1 MIPDD
6 VYVHK
11 TVEGDAEAFNE
22 LVNRHH
28 SKIYGLA
35 YRMLGN
41 REDAADA
48 TQETFLEAYKSIN
61 AFRFQSQFGTWL
73 YRIGINTCQQYIRK
87 SQSHDHKLTAYT
99 REAEIYGIASDE
111 DSPER
116 SALKDEQDEMVQ
128 GAINRLPPKQR
139 EVVTLY
145 YMQHLKYREI
155 AEVLNCSE
163 GTVGIAIESGI
174 EKSQAETEQI
184 LSLERRCLNEL
195 RTDS

>member
-6 VYVHK
+6 VYVHQ

-41 REDAADA
+41 PDDAADA
-48 TQETFLEAYKSIN
+48 TQETFLEAYKSVKT
-61 AFRFQSQFGTWL
+61 FQFQSQFGTWL

-87 SQSHDHKLTAYT
+87 SQSNERKLTAYT
-99 REAEIYGIASDE
+99 REAEIRGSASE
-111 DSPER
+111 NDSPER
-116 SALKDEQDEMVQ
+116 MAIQTEQNEIVQ
-128 GAINRLPPKQR
+128 DAISQLPPKQR

-155 AEVLNCSE
+155 AEILQCSE
-163 GTVGIAIESGI
+163 GTVASRLNQALKNLKRKLSKYYLQGGV
-174 EKSQAETEQI
+174 SQ
-184 LSLERRCLNEL
+184 
-195 RTDS
+195 

>member
-6 VYVHK
+6 VYVHQ

-41 REDAADA
+41 PDDAADA
-48 TQETFLEAYKSIN
+48 TQETFLEAYKSVKT
-61 AFRFQSQFGTWL
+61 FQFQSQFGTWL

-87 SQSHDHKLTAYT
+87 LQSNERKLTAYT
-99 REAEIYGIASDE
+99 REAEIHGPASE
-111 DSPER
+111 KDSPER
-116 SALKDEQDEMVQ
+116 VAIKTEQNEIVQ
-128 GAINRLPPKQR
+128 NAISQLPPKQR
-139 EVVTLY
+139 AVVTLY

-155 AEVLNCSE
+155 AEILECSE
-163 GTVGIAIESGI
+163 GTVASRLN
-174 EKSQAETEQI
+174 QALKNLKRK
-184 LSLERRCLNEL
+184 LSKYYLQGGDLNEL

>member
-6 VYVHK
+6 VYVHQ

-41 REDAADA
+41 PDDAADA
-48 TQETFLEAYKSIN
+48 TQETFLEAYKSVKT
-61 AFRFQSQFGTWL
+61 FQFQSQFGTWL
-73 YRIGINTCQQYIRK
+73 YRIGVNTCQQYIRK
-87 SQSHDHKLTAYT
+87 SQSNERKLTAYT
-99 REAEIYGIASDE
+99 REAEIRGSASE
-111 DSPER
+111 NDSPER
-116 SALKDEQDEMVQ
+116 MAIQTEQNEIVQ
-128 GAINRLPPKQR
+128 DAISQLPPKQR

-155 AEVLNCSE
+155 AEILQCSE
-163 GTVGIAIESGI
+163 GTVASRLNQALKNLKRKLSKYYLQGGV
-174 EKSQAETEQI
+174 SQ
-184 LSLERRCLNEL
+184 
-195 RTDS
+195 

>member
-6 VYVHK
+6 VYVHQ

-41 REDAADA
+41 PDDAADA
-48 TQETFLEAYKSIN
+48 TQETFLEAYKSVKT
-61 AFRFQSQFGTWL
+61 FQFQSQFGTWL

-87 SQSHDHKLTAYT
+87 SQSNARKLTAYT
-99 REAEIYGIASDE
+99 REAEIQGPASE
-111 DSPER
+111 NDSPER
-116 SALKDEQDEMVQ
+116 VAIKTEQNEVVQ
-128 GAINRLPPKQR
+128 DAISQLPPKQR

-155 AEVLNCSE
+155 AEILKCSE
-163 GTVGIAIESGI
+163 GTVASRLNQALKNLKRKLSKYYLQGEV
-174 EKSQAETEQI
+174 SQ
-184 LSLERRCLNEL
+184 
-195 RTDS
+195 

>member
-41 REDAADA
+41 PDDAADA
-48 TQETFLEAYKSIN
+48 TQETFLEAYKSVKT
-61 AFRFQSQFGTWL
+61 FQFQSQFGTWL

-87 SQSHDHKLTAYT
+87 SQSNERKLTAYT
-99 REAEIYGIASDE
+99 QEAEIHGPASE
-111 DSPER
+111 YDSPER
-116 SALKDEQDEMVQ
+116 VAIQTEQNEVVQ
-128 GAINRLPPKQR
+128 DAIGQLPPKQR

-155 AEVLNCSE
+155 AEILKCSE
-163 GTVGIAIESGI
+163 GTVASRLNQALKNLKRKLSKYYLQGGV
-174 EKSQAETEQI
+174 SQ
-184 LSLERRCLNEL
+184 
-195 RTDS
+195 

>member
-6 VYVHK
+6 VYVHQ

-41 REDAADA
+41 SEDAADA
-48 TQETFLEAYKSIN
+48 TQETFLEAYKSVKT
-61 AFRFQSQFGTWL
+61 FQFQSQFGTWL

-87 SQSHDHKLTAYT
+87 SQSNERKLTAYT
-99 REAEIYGIASDE
+99 KEAEVQGRPAES

-116 SALKDEQDEMVQ
+116 VVIQTEQNEMVQ
-128 GAINRLPPKQR
+128 NAIDQLPPKQR

-155 AEVLNCSE
+155 AEILACSE
-163 GTVGIAIESGI
+163 GTVASRLN
-174 EKSQAETEQI
+174 QALKNLKRK
-184 LSLERRCLNEL
+184 LSKYYL
-195 RTDS
+195 

>member
-6 VYVHK
+6 VYVHQ
-11 TVEGDAEAFNE
+11 TVEGDVEAFNE

-41 REDAADA
+41 PDDAADA
-48 TQETFLEAYKSIN
+48 TQETFLEAYKSVKT
-61 AFRFQSQFGTWL
+61 FQFQSQFGTWL

-87 SQSHDHKLTAYT
+87 SQSNERKLTAYS
-99 REAEIYGIASDE
+99 REAEIHGSTSE
-111 DSPER
+111 NDSPER
-116 SALKDEQDEMVQ
+116 VAIKTEQNEVVQ
-128 GAINRLPPKQR
+128 DAISQLPPKQR

-155 AEVLNCSE
+155 AEILKCSE
-163 GTVGIAIESGI
+163 GTVASRLN
-174 EKSQAETEQI
+174 QALKNLKRK
-184 LSLERRCLNEL
+184 LSKYYLQGGV
-195 RTDS
+195 SA

>member
-6 VYVHK
+6 VYVHQ

-41 REDAADA
+41 SEDAADA
-48 TQETFLEAYKSIN
+48 TQETFLEAYKSVKT
-61 AFRFQSQFGTWL
+61 FQFQSQFGTWL

-87 SQSHDHKLTAYT
+87 SQSNERKLTAYT
-99 REAEIYGIASDE
+99 KEAEIQGRPVE
-111 DSPER
+111 NDSPER
-116 SALKDEQDEMVQ
+116 GVIKTEQNEMVQ
-128 GAINRLPPKQR
+128 NAIDQLPPKQR

-155 AEVLNCSE
+155 AEILACSE
-163 GTVGIAIESGI
+163 GTVASRLN
-174 EKSQAETEQI
+174 QALKNLKRK
-184 LSLERRCLNEL
+184 LSKYYL
-195 RTDS
+195 

>member
-6 VYVHK
+6 VYVHQ

-41 REDAADA
+41 PDDAADA
-48 TQETFLEAYKSIN
+48 TQETFLEAYKSVKS
-61 AFRFQSQFGTWL
+61 FQFQSQFGTWL

-87 SQSHDHKLTAYT
+87 SQSNERKLTAYS
-99 REAEIYGIASDE
+99 REAEIHGPASE
-111 DSPER
+111 NDSPER
-116 SALKDEQDEMVQ
+116 MLIKTEQSEIIQ
-128 GAINRLPPKQR
+128 GAIDRLPPKQR

-155 AEVLNCSE
+155 AEILECSE
-163 GTVGIAIESGI
+163 GTVASRLN
-174 EKSQAETEQI
+174 QALKNLKRK
-184 LSLERRCLNEL
+184 LSKHYP
-195 RTDS
+195 

>member
-11 TVEGDAEAFNE
+11 TVEGDVEAFNE

-48 TQETFLEAYKSIN
+48 TQETFLEAYKSIK

-87 SQSHDHKLTAYT
+87 AQAHANKLTAYA
-99 REAEIYGIASDE
+99 RESEINSVTADQNA
-111 DSPER
+111 PER
-116 SALKDEQDEMVQ
+116 SVLKDEQNEIVQ
-128 GAINRLPPKQR
+128 GAINLLPPKQR

-163 GTVGIAIESGI
+163 GTVASRLN
-174 EKSQAETEQI
+174 QALKNLKRK
-184 LSLERRCLNEL
+184 LSKHYL
-195 RTDS
+195 

>member
-41 REDAADA
+41 RDDAADA
-48 TQETFLEAYKSIN
+48 TQETFLEAYKSVKT
-61 AFRFQSQFGTWL
+61 FQFQSQFGTWL

-87 SQSHDHKLTAYT
+87 SQSNERKLTAYT
-99 REAEIYGIASDE
+99 QEAEIHGPASE
-111 DSPER
+111 YDSPER
-116 SALKDEQDEMVQ
+116 VAIQTEQNEVVQ
-128 GAINRLPPKQR
+128 DAIGQLPPKQR

-155 AEVLNCSE
+155 AEILKCSE
-163 GTVGIAIESGI
+163 GTVASRLNQALKNLKRKLSKYYLQGGV
-174 EKSQAETEQI
+174 SQ
-184 LSLERRCLNEL
+184 
-195 RTDS
+195 

>member
-22 LVNRHH
+22 LVKRHH

-41 REDAADA
+41 PEDAADA
-48 TQETFLEAYKSIN
+48 TQDTFLEAYKSIKT
-61 AFRFQSQFGTWL
+61 FRFKSKFGTWL
-73 YRIGINTCQQYIRK
+73 YSIGINTCQQYIRK
-87 SQSHDHKLTAYT
+87 AKSHERKLAAYS
-99 REAEIYGIASDE
+99 REAEIDGLVSEE

-116 SALKDEQDEMVQ
+116 AVIKNEQNTMVQ
-128 GAINRLPPKQR
+128 GAISRLPEKQR

-155 AEVLNCSE
+155 AEIVGCSE
-163 GTVGIAIESGI
+163 GTVASRLN
-174 EKSQAETEQI
+174 QALKNLRRK
-184 LSLERRCLNEL
+184 LSKYYLVEGG
-195 RTDS
+195 S

>member
-6 VYVHK
+6 VYVHQ

-41 REDAADA
+41 PDDAADA
-48 TQETFLEAYKSIN
+48 TQETFLEAYKSVKT
-61 AFRFQSQFGTWL
+61 FQFQSQFGTWL

-87 SQSHDHKLTAYT
+87 SQSNERKLTAYT
-99 REAEIYGIASDE
+99 QEAEIHGPASE
-111 DSPER
+111 YDSPER
-116 SALKDEQDEMVQ
+116 VAIQTEQNEVVQ
-128 GAINRLPPKQR
+128 DAIGQLPPKQR

-155 AEVLNCSE
+155 AEILKCSE
-163 GTVGIAIESGI
+163 GTVASRLNQALKNLKRKLSKYYLQGGV
-174 EKSQAETEQI
+174 SQ
-184 LSLERRCLNEL
+184 
-195 RTDS
+195 

>member
-6 VYVHK
+6 VYVHQ

-41 REDAADA
+41 PDDAADA
-48 TQETFLEAYKSIN
+48 TQETFLEAYKSVKS
-61 AFRFQSQFGTWL
+61 FQFQSQFGTWL

-87 SQSHDHKLTAYT
+87 SQSNERKLTAYT
-99 REAEIYGIASDE
+99 REAEIHGSASE
-111 DSPER
+111 SDSPER
-116 SALKDEQDEMVQ
+116 MMIKTEQSEVIQ
-128 GAINRLPPKQR
+128 GAIDRLPPKQR

-155 AEVLNCSE
+155 AEILECSE
-163 GTVGIAIESGI
+163 GTVASRLN
-174 EKSQAETEQI
+174 QALKNLKRK
-184 LSLERRCLNEL
+184 LSKYYL
-195 RTDS
+195 

>member
-6 VYVHK
+6 VYVHQ

-41 REDAADA
+41 PEDAADA
-48 TQETFLEAYKSIN
+48 TQETFLEAYKSIKT
-61 AFRFQSQFGTWL
+61 FRFQSQFGTWL

-87 SQSHDHKLTAYT
+87 SQSYERKLTAYT
-99 REAEIYGIASDE
+99 RESAIHGEASEE

-116 SALKDEQDEMVQ
+116 AVIKTEQNAVVQ
-128 GAINRLPPKQR
+128 DAISGLPQKQR

-155 AEVLNCSE
+155 AQILKCSE
-163 GTVGIAIESGI
+163 GTVASRLN
-174 EKSQAETEQI
+174 QALKNLKRK
-184 LSLERRCLNEL
+184 LSKYYL
-195 RTDS
+195 